1 MSSQQAPGSA
11 STGWGIERL
20 LPFEKQ
26 IGYGL
31 VLIGLLLLAIPIAN
45 GMKYRMNSLAVLGWG
60 ACMSLFVIGVGLY
73 AVLTPASESDVQG
86 RTERLRWI
94 FLLTAGGVGAITA
107 LLGLILPFCTMPMS
121 LTNYP
126 EIFTGGPKSWRSH
139 GWEVG
144 RCVGALLGGLA
155 LMFVGLQL
163 ARPVQ
168 RTSMSMRRWLYG
180 YNSILSTLLLLFILV
195 LANVLPYTAVK
206 PFSWAMEATDW
217 TSGQLYSLHPAT
229 RNLLAELKEPVKVY
243 VLIPTGTLQ
252 ARDVETLLDNCRA
265 VNPLLTWEQLSRDRN
280 RGEIERLIQKFQL
293 PDSVGVLVV
302 HGTDPNVT
310 SQFIKIDEIAENASG
325 PNAERSYV
333 FKGENALLN
342 ALTQLSSGKSRA
354 IVYFTQG
361 NGEPELTDQDRNAFD
376 KGLGALQEEL
386 NKINY
391 QTHPLNL
398 GPKTTSIPEDADIV
412 VVARP
417 TEKMPGNAVK
427 ALRDYLQGTNRKD
440 SKKGKLIVLFDVTLR
455 KGEMVPTGLEPLM
468 AEYGVKV
475 NNDRVM
481 CGVRRDPLSL
491 TTIPNPRSGNVIA
504 RSFISRG
511 AVTALFP
518 FYDARTVTSASTP
531 GAPSRNTVEDLIF
544 VLPQTL
550 PWAETNLQADP
561 SALVD
566 ELRRDQQK
574 LLNKVSERPLS
585 LAVTVVEGKSPTPP
599 IPGHEFMA
607 NEGEPRM
614 VVFGDASWITN
625 NLLLQ
630 ATPDNFAL
638 FSSSLSWLAGRH
650 DIGERIPTSTRN
662 VYRPK
667 VAPGEE
673 LRLIFLPGVLMMMG
687 VFVLGFGVWVVRRR

>member
-1 MSSQQAPGSA
+1 MSTQQAPS
-11 STGWGIERL
+11 STNSGWSMERL
-20 LPFEKQ
+20 LPYEKQ
-26 IGYGL
+26 IGFGL
-31 VLIGLLLLAIPIAN
+31 VVIGLLLLAIPIAN
-45 GMKYRMNSLAVLGWG
+45 WMKFRNNSLAVLGWG
-60 ACMSLFVIGVGLY
+60 ACLTLFVIGVGLY
-73 AVLTPASESDVQG
+73 AVMPPPPGSDVQS
-86 RTERLRWI
+86 RAERLRWI

-126 EIFTGGPKSWRSH
+126 EIFTGGPTSWRTH

-144 RCVGALLGGLA
+144 RCVGALIGGLV
-155 LMFVGLQL
+155 LMFIGLQL

-195 LANVLPYTAVK
+195 LVNLLPYTAVK

-229 RNLLAELKEPVKVY
+229 KNLLAELKEPVKVY
-243 VLIPTGTLQ
+243 VLIPTGMVLVG
-252 ARDVETLLDNCRA
+252 RDVETLMDNCRA
-265 VNPLLTWEQLSRDRN
+265 INPLFTWERLSRDRN
-280 RGEIERLIQKFQL
+280 RGEIDRLTKQFQL

-302 HGTDPNVT
+302 HGTEPNTT
-310 SQFIKIDEIAENASG
+310 SQFIKAEELAENTSG
-325 PNAERSYV
+325 PNADRAYV

-342 ALTQLSSGKSRA
+342 ALTHLTSGKAQA

-361 NGEPELTDQDRNAFD
+361 NGEVDLNDQDRAHFD
-376 KGLGALQEEL
+376 SGLGVLQEEL
-386 NKINY
+386 NKINF

-417 TEKMPGNAVK
+417 REKIPDNAVK

-440 SKKGKLIVLFDVTLR
+440 NKKGKLIVLFDVTIR
-455 KGEMVPTGLEPLM
+455 KGAVVPTGLEALM
-468 AEYGVKV
+468 GEYGVKLG
-475 NNDRVM
+475 NDRVM
-481 CGVRRDPLSL
+481 CVRSDPLML
-491 TTIPNPRSGNVIA
+491 TTIANPRSSNPIA
-504 RSFISRG
+504 RSFTPRG
-511 AVTALFP
+511 GATLFP
-518 FYDARTVTSASTP
+518 FYDARTVGSASTP
-531 GAPSRNTVEDLIF
+531 GAASRFTVEDLIL

-550 PWAETNLQADP
+550 AWAETNLQADP
-561 SALVD
+561 SALIN

-574 LLNKVSERPLS
+574 LLNKISERALPV
-585 LAVTVVEGKSPTPP
+585 AVTVTEGKSPAPP
-599 IPGHEFMA
+599 IPGHQFMA

-614 VVFGDASWITN
+614 IVFGDASWITN
-625 NLLLQ
+625 NILLQ

-662 VYRPK
+662 VYRLKIP
-667 VAPGEE
+667 PGDEK
-673 LRLIFLPGVLMMMG
+673 RLVFLPGVLMMMG
-687 VFVLGFGVWVVRRR
+687 VLVLGFGVWVVRRR

>member
-1 MSSQQAPGSA
+1 MSSQQASSNALG
-11 STGWGIERL
+11 GWSIERL
-20 LPFEKQ
+20 LPYEKQ

-31 VLIGLLLLAIPIAN
+31 VVIGLLLSAIPIAN
-45 GMKYRMNSLAVLGWG
+45 VALYRNNSLAVLGWG
-60 ACMSLFVIGVGLY
+60 ACLSVFVIGVGLY
-73 AVLTPASESDVQG
+73 AVLPPPPGTDVQT

-94 FLLTAGGVGAITA
+94 FLIVAGGVGALTA
-107 LLGLILPFCTMPMS
+107 LLGLVLPFCSMPMA

-144 RCVGALLGGLA
+144 RCVAALIGGLV
-155 LMFVGLQL
+155 LMFLALQL

-180 YNSILSTLLLLFILV
+180 YNTILSTLLLLFILILV
-195 LANVLPYTAVK
+195 NLLPYTAVR

-229 RNLLAELKEPVKVY
+229 RNLLADLKEPVKVY
-243 VLIPTGTLQ
+243 VLIPTGSVL
-252 ARDVETLLDNCRA
+252 ARDVETLMDNCRA

-280 RGEIERLIQKFQL
+280 RGEIERLIKQFQL
-293 PDSVGVLVV
+293 PDSIGVLVV
-302 HGTDPNVT
+302 YGTEPNVT
-310 SQFIKIDEIAENASG
+310 SQFLKTEDLAENASG
-325 PNAERSYV
+325 PSAERSYV

-342 ALTQLSSGKSRA
+342 ALTQLSSGKRA
-354 IVYFTQG
+354 VIYFTQG
-361 NGEPELTDQDRNAFD
+361 NGEPDLNDQDRTHFD
-376 KGLGALQEEL
+376 TGLGVLQEEL

-417 TEKMPGNAVK
+417 QEKLPDNAVK

-440 SKKGKLIVLFDVTLR
+440 NKKGKLIVLFDVNLR
-455 KGEMVPTGLEPLM
+455 RGELVLTGLESLM
-468 AEYGVKV
+468 AEYNVKLG
-475 NNDRVM
+475 NDRVM
-481 CGVRRDPLSL
+481 CAVRRDPLSL
-491 TTIPNPRSGNVIA
+491 TTVANPRSSNAIA
-504 RSFISRG
+504 RAFTSRG
-511 AVTALFP
+511 AATTTFP
-518 FYDARTVTSASTP
+518 FYDARTVTPGGTP
-531 GAPSRNTVEDLIF
+531 GHFTAEELIF

-550 PWAETNLQADP
+550 AWAETNLKADP
-561 SALVD
+561 IALLD

-574 LLNKVSERPLS
+574 LLNKISERPLS
-585 LAVTVVEGKSPTPP
+585 LAVTVTEGKSTPP

-614 VVFGDASWITN
+614 IVFGDASWITN
-625 NLLLQ
+625 NILLQ

-662 VYRPK
+662 VYRLKIP
-667 VAPGEE
+667 PGEE
-673 LRLIFLPGVLMMMG
+673 LRLVFLPGVLMMMG
-687 VFVLGFGVWVVRRR
+687 VLILGFGVWVVRRR